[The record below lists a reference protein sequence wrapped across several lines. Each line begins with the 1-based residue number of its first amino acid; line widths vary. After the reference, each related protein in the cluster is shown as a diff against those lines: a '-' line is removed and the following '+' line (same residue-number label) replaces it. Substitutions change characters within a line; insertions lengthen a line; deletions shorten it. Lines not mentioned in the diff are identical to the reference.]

1 MNNKK
6 SFPWIIIVIVLVVA
20 AGVAYYMTSSK
31 DTDAQQTSPVQ
42 KEIFTPTVKDGSF
55 VTNLKNSRH
64 FIKVSMVIEVAN
76 KQILD
81 EFTSKDYVVNDIIIS
96 VLSNKTDEE
105 AADENFQA
113 KLKNEIIAALNKQFG
128 SGAVISIYF
137 NEFVI
142 Q

>member
-6 SFPWIIIVIVLVVA
+6 SFLWIVIVIVLVVA

-31 DTDAQQTSPVQ
+31 DKDAQQTAPVN
-42 KEIFTPTVKDGSF
+42 KEIFIPTVKDGSF

-105 AADENFQA
+105 AADDNFQP

-128 SGAVISIYF
+128 SGAVTSIYF